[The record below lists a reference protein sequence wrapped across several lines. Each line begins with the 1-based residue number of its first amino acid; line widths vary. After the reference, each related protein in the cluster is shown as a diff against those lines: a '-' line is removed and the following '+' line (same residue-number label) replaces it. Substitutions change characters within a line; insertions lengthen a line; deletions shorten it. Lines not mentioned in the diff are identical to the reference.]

1 VAGDAHT
8 VTVRSPRSRWR
19 DLVPVAIGLAGC
31 ALLAA
36 RSPLEPGDPLRSTLA
51 VLPLVVGLLVAI
63 DRGLASRARIG
74 AGEWTAFVLLAA
86 AIAAHPRLGLD
97 SAERLLIAAWAIAV
111 GNRALRVLVGLRRR
125 LGAPL
130 AGRPPLELF
139 LLPLAV
145 YLAILPWSTER
156 RPPDGDEPWNLLIA
170 HSVAYD
176 LDTDLANNYAQGDS
190 LRFLDRALEP
200 QPGDPEGKAGE
211 LYSRHNPAF
220 PAALAPFYRV
230 GGKVGVLV
238 AVALLSAAVAWLS
251 FALLARAWPR
261 AGAAALLQWGLLA
274 LAPPL
279 LLYSHQVWVE
289 VPAALLMALG
299 FDRLL
304 ALERREGSERAAW
317 LVFAATLLLLP
328 LIKLRFGV
336 LAGSLLALA
345 FLRLPGARRRL
356 LQIGAVFG
364 VAAAGYLFANAR
376 LFGHALRIHTA
387 DELLLFR
394 IPLRDYLAHGS
405 GLFFDHAFGL
415 FACAPLWL
423 LLVPGAIATWRRN
436 RRLLFDVALL
446 TLPYFV
452 LVASR
457 REWYGGWSPPF
468 RYMLALL
475 PLIALFGVPA
485 WVARNRPRAR
495 LLIAPLAV
503 ATGLLALLFVV
514 EPGWTYSFADGR
526 SRLVDLISVRF
537 GADVAQL
544 LPSATRTRLATWVWP
559 LLAVP
564 AVLALWPWR
573 AGSRW
578 LAPAASLLGIALSLA
593 GMAALPWAARARPTQ
608 RLEVE
613 SPHVAK
619 SGGHPDPDPWMFDR
633 RRFPEAWALREG
645 ESLAAPVR
653 AAGARATLV
662 VHGRFIRNRPLV
674 LDLEL
679 RCGERPLAT
688 LRWEEHDRWTAR
700 EVGPFEWTAGE
711 PLVLR
716 VPPPQGA
723 GEPGV
728 VNGVILDRVDFRW
741 SD

>member
-1 VAGDAHT
+1 MAGDAHN
-8 VTVRSPRSRWR
+8 VTAGSPRPWWW
-19 DLVPVAIGLAGC
+19 ALAAPAAGVLGC
-31 ALLAA
+31 AVLAV
-36 RSPLEPGDPLRSTLA
+36 RSPLEPGDPLRTTLA
-51 VLPLVVGLLVAI
+51 VLPLVLGLLVAI
-63 DRGLASRARIG
+63 DRRLAPAGRIG
-74 AGEWTAFVLLAA
+74 SGEWAAFVLVAA
-86 AIAAHPRLGLD
+86 AMVAHPRLGLD
-97 SAERLLIAAWAIAV
+97 SAERLVVAAWAIAV
-111 GNRALRVLVGLRRR
+111 GHRALRVLVGLRAS
-125 LGAPL
+125 LGTPL
-130 AGRPPLELF
+130 RPRAPLELF
-139 LLPLAV
+139 LLALAV

-176 LDTDLANNYAQGDS
+176 LDTDLANNYAQRDS

-200 QPGDPEGKAGE
+200 QPGDPEGKGGA

-230 GGKVGVLV
+230 GGKLGVLA

-251 FALLARAWPR
+251 FGLLARAWPR
-261 AGAAALLQWGLLA
+261 EGSAALLQWALLA

-289 VPAALLMALG
+289 VPAALLMALAL
-299 FDRLL
+299 DRLL
-304 ALERREGSERAAW
+304 ALERREGSERVAW
-317 LVFAATLLLLP
+317 VAFAAALLLLP

-336 LAGSLLALA
+336 LSGSLLALA
-345 FLRLPGARRRL
+345 FVRLPDARRRL
-356 LQIGAVFG
+356 LQIAAAFG

-423 LLVPGAIATWRRN
+423 LIVPGAVAAWRRN
-436 RRLLFDVALL
+436 RRLVVDVAIL

-475 PLIALFGVPA
+475 PPIALLGVPA
-485 WVARNRPRAR
+485 WAARNRPRAR
-495 LLIAPLAV
+495 LVIAPLAIG
-503 ATGLLALLFVV
+503 TGLLALLFVV
-514 EPGWTYSFADGR
+514 EPGWAYSFADGR
-526 SRLVDLISVRF
+526 SRLVDLVSVRF

-559 LLAVP
+559 LLVVP

-573 AGSRW
+573 AGSRR
-578 LAPAASLLGIALSLA
+578 LAPAASLLGVALALA
-593 GMAALPWAARARPTQ
+593 GLLALPWTARARPT
-608 RLEVE
+608 RHLEVE
-613 SPHVAK
+613 SPHVVK
-619 SGGHPDPDPWMFDR
+619 TGGHPDPDPWVFDR

-653 AAGARATLV
+653 AGGVRVTLEL
-662 VHGRFIRNRPLV
+662 HGRFIRNRPLG
-674 LDLEL
+674 LDLEVL
-679 RCGERPLAT
+679 CGDRPLAT
-688 LRWEEHDRWTAR
+688 LRWEEHDRWTVR
-700 EVGPFEWTAGE
+700 DIGPFEWTPGE

-716 VPPPQGA
+716 VPPPQGP